1 MKKVLTVILI
11 IIFSLSFNLVVFSY
25 GTPLILVKYVD
36 SSIYLTEYFDEGKE
50 LEISVS
56 NIDEVCSLLIVSYD
70 INDCLINCIVKE
82 NINSDCLEK
91 YLPPNNTDMIKVF
104 IWDNKNNIYQHK
116 VPPG

>member
-25 GTPLILVKYVD
+25 GTPMILVKYVD
-36 SSIYLTEYFDEGKE
+36 SSVYLTEYFDKGKE

-56 NIDEVCSLLIVSYD
+56 NIDEVCSLFIASYD

-82 NINSDCLEK
+82 NIDSDCLEE
-91 YLPPNNTDMIKVF
+91 YFPSNNTDMIKVF
-104 IWDNKNNIYQHK
+104 IWDNKNNIYQHN